1 MPPDSSSL
9 PPGPDGL
16 RPDVPADQHAEQAA
30 RTFKLLTDPTRIK
43 ILWVLQQGERSV
55 NDLAERVGAS
65 ATVVSQHLAKL
76 RLSGLVT
83 SRREATFAY
92 YSTTSA
98 HVHHLLT
105 EALAYAE
112 HGTDLDPSHNH
123 EHCYGSR
130 RV

>member
-1 MPPDSSSL
+1 MPTDPAS
-9 PPGPDGL
+9 PQPGPDDL
-16 RPDVPADQHAEQAA
+16 RPDVPADQHADQAA

-55 NDLAERVGAS
+55 NDLAERVGAN

-76 RLSGLVT
+76 RLAGLVT

-98 HVHHLLT
+98 HVHNLLM

-112 HGTDLDPSHNH
+112 HGTDLDPSPRH
-123 EHCYGSR
+123 EHRYGSR